1 MRIAR
6 QIRRRQERKKKKERK
21 KLIKKLGLSDFEYV
35 ADDKNMT
42 FSASMPQM
50 IDFLRVIGFE
60 DIFDRHVRINKRK
73 SPYSSSKI
81 GELLVLQNILGI
93 ERIESSRKL
102 AQDAILKSKLYTK
115 VSYSAKPILSQ
126 ELSLF
131 VVAGHIESSNAG

>member
-1 MRIAR
+1 
-6 QIRRRQERKKKKERK
+6 
-21 KLIKKLGLSDFEYV
+21 
-35 ADDKNMT
+35 MT

-93 ERIESSRKL
+93 ERIEGSRKL
-102 AQDAILKSKLYTK
+102 VQDAILKSKLYTK
-115 VSYSAKPILSQ
+115 VSYFAKPILSQ
-126 ELSLF
+126 ELLLF

>member
-60 DIFDRHVRINKRK
+60 DIFERHVRINKRK

-81 GELLVLQNILGI
+81 GELLVLSVLKVVV
-93 ERIESSRKL
+93 SLRKM
-102 AQDAILKSKLYTK
+102 
-115 VSYSAKPILSQ
+115 P
-126 ELSLF
+126 F
-131 VVAGHIESSNAG
+131 